1 MGWPFPAG
9 WYPLKTQLKSTARH
23 CQPAPHPRPRTPK
36 QQMQLCSPGWPGPRD
51 CGFFP
56 RSAGL
61 LADLIL
67 QATHVGC
74 PGQRGEPGLG
84 AAVSSHGSELGEA
97 RVPLG
102 RAPRQ
107 DVVGPPAL
115 LVPISP
121 PPPYPIGSCWC
132 IWDWGVQRGSWGGH
146 PACPWPTPSLL
157 LLHPKLLQTRLGA
170 SVTAKITKRIL

>member
-1 MGWPFPAG
+1 
-9 WYPLKTQLKSTARH
+9 
-23 CQPAPHPRPRTPK
+23 
-36 QQMQLCSPGWPGPRD
+36 MQLCSPGWPGPRD
-51 CGFFP
+51 RGSFP

-74 PGQRGEPGLG
+74 PGQRGELGLR
-84 AAVSSHGSELGEA
+84 AAVSSSSSELGEA

-107 DVVGPPAL
+107 DVVEPPPAL

-121 PPPYPIGSCWC
+121 PPHIP
-132 IWDWGVQRGSWGGH
+132 
-146 PACPWPTPSLL
+146 
-157 LLHPKLLQTRLGA
+157 
-170 SVTAKITKRIL
+170 